1 MSSRKPTSPIRNRGE
16 KPVTVSTGSGG
27 RTYEQRL
34 AAYRRYREND
44 NPLRGLTLRR
54 AIRLVEDYFKGDMA
68 DLQWTYFHIE
78 GSDPDMIALIE
89 LSLSRLAEMDW
100 DVVSSEE
107 AEEKIAET
115 QKTYVRERLDAI
127 DNLEDAIEHFALARF
142 CGYSH
147 VEPIFTDGICTHW
160 EIVDQWNVVR
170 DGLKGSWK
178 WNPDAQSVGFDA
190 LPAEYVFPP
199 ERFII
204 REVARPVNRFAL
216 FKAIRANLSDRD
228 WDAFAEIFNIPSGVV
243 IGPPNV
249 PQGKEAEY
257 ESSAKTI
264 AEGGSGYLP
273 NGSTYVQNK
282 APTGS
287 APFKDRLDHL
297 SEKLVL
303 AGTGGMLSMLT
314 DATGLGSGASDA
326 HTKAF
331 DSIASA
337 EAMRISTLINRQF
350 VKALLEEKFPGQK
363 QVAYFRLAANEET
376 DSSKIIADVKTLSD
390 AGFELDEAEVSEKTG
405 WKVKRK
411 AAPAPPAPAEIDPA
425 TGKPITNRALA
436 DAGRDATFAAIA
448 RADLQAADLVDQAPI
463 LKRLAELDA
472 APDDASWLRLAR
484 QLDADWADLL
494 ADWVKAGGKAEVF
507 QQIFGTALVSGAV
520 EGAQARAEQSPA
532 KPLKNRQ
539 GVSTPVRRAK
549 TRQL

>member
-1 MSSRKPTSPIRNRGE
+1 MSTSRKSTVRNRASSG
-16 KPVTVSTGSGG
+16 KPVTSTPAGG
-27 RTYEQRL
+27 RTLEQRL

-44 NPLRGLTLRR
+44 NPLRGLTLRK
-54 AIRLVEDYFKGDMA
+54 AIRLVEDYFRGDMA
-68 DLQWTYFHIE
+68 DLQWAYFHVE

-100 DVVSSEE
+100 DVVASEE
-107 AEEKIAET
+107 ADQKMAEAQIAF
-115 QKTYVRERLDAI
+115 VRQSLDAI

-142 CGYSH
+142 RGYAH
-147 VEPIFTDGICTHW
+147 VEPYYTGDLCTHW
-160 EIVDQWNVVR
+160 EIIDQWNVVR
-170 DGLKGSWK
+170 DGLKGAWK
-178 WNPDAQSVGFDA
+178 WNPDAKSVGFDA
-190 LPAEYVFPP
+190 LPPEYEFPP

-204 REVARPVNRFAL
+204 REVARPVNRYAIM
-216 FKAIRANLSDRD
+216 KAIRSSLSDKD
-228 WDAFAEIFNIPSGVV
+228 WDAFAEIYNIPSGVV
-243 IGPPNV
+243 IGPPSV
-249 PQGKEAEY
+249 PAGKEAEY
-257 ESSAKTI
+257 EASAKTI

-337 EAMRISTLINRQF
+337 EAMRISTLINRQW
-350 VKALLEEKFPGQK
+350 VAPLLAEKFPGQK

-411 AAPAPPAPAEIDPA
+411 APPADASQLPGAAGPGRQPPVRNRAGAEISP
-425 TGKPITNRALA
+425 ALA
-436 DAGRDATFAAIA
+436 EDLAAAT
-448 RADLQAADLVDQAPI
+448 RLDQAEI
-463 LKRLAELDA
+463 LRLLAELDA
-472 APDDASWLRLAR
+472 TTDDTAWMKLAR
-484 QLDADWADLL
+484 KFDAAAPGLLEAWVAADN
-494 ADWVKAGGKAEVF
+494 KAAVLSKV
-507 QQIFGTALVSGAV
+507 FGTSLVEGAV
-520 EGAQARAEQSPA
+520 ESARARAGKPA
-532 KPLKNRQ
+532 RNARKTPE
-539 GVSTPVRRAK
+539 GVSTPA
-549 TRQL
+549 

>member
-1 MSSRKPTSPIRNRGE
+1 MSSRKTTSPIRNRGE

-27 RTYEQRL
+27 RSYEQRL
-34 AAYRRYREND
+34 SAYRRYREND

-54 AIRLVEDYFKGDMA
+54 AVRLVEDYFRGDMA
-68 DLQWTYFHIE
+68 DFQWTCFHIE

-107 AEEKIAET
+107 ADEKTAET

-142 CGYSH
+142 RGYSH
-147 VEPIFTDGICTHW
+147 VEPIFAGGICTHW

-170 DGLKGSWK
+170 DGLKGAWK
-178 WNPDAQSVGFDA
+178 WNPDALSVGFDA

-273 NGSTYVQNK
+273 NGSVYVQNK

-350 VKALLEEKFPGQK
+350 VAALLAEKFPGQK

-411 AAPAPPAPAEIDPA
+411 ATPPAAPAAEIDPA
-425 TGKPITNRALA
+425 TGKPITNRATAETLLERLN
-436 DAGRDATFAAIA
+436 DITFDETTK
-448 RADLQAADLVDQAPI
+448 ADLAAAARKDQDAI

-472 APDDASWLRLAR
+472 TTT
-484 QLDADWADLL
+484 DADWMRVAREIDAAWPGLL
-494 ADWVKAGGKAEVF
+494 AEWVKGEAAPAVLADAN
-507 QQIFGTALVSGAV
+507 GTALVSGAI
-520 EGAQARAEQSPA
+520 EGAKARAVKPSPKGA
-532 KPLKNRQ
+532 K
-539 GVSTPVRRAK
+539 S
-549 TRQL
+549 